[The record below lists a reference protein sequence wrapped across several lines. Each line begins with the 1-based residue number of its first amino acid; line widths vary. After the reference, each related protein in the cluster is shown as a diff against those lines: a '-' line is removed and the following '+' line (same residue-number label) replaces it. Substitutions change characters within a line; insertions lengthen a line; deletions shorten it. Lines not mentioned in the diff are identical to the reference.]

1 MLTRE
6 DLERVWEAAVEL
18 VKAGRHRTLQE
29 AITEARQ
36 AREGLMGG
44 GQTVAGGPPQA
55 QDKLRTDGDFYASP
69 EEALADLR
77 VREDLRDEPHR
88 VVRLEDS
95 AFVLR
100 PERFA
105 GPSSGPAGD
114 SGTLD
119 AWD

>member
-29 AITEARQ
+29 AIAEARP

-44 GQTVAGGPPQA
+44 SSQAPGPTPQPS
-55 QDKLRTDGDFYASP
+55 DKLRADGDYYASP

-77 VREDLRDEPHR
+77 VREDLRDQPHQ
-88 VVRLEDS
+88 VVRLRDS

-100 PERFA
+100 PE
-105 GPSSGPAGD
+105 GPPASSFSPGD
-114 SGTLD
+114 NSGTLD
-119 AWD
+119 SWD